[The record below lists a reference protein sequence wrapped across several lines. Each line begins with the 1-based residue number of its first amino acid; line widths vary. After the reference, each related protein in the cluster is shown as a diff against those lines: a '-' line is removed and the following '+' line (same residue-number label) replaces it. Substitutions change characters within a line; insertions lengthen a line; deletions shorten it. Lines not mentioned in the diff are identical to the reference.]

1 MSDFEYQILG
11 VRMSRNSR
19 TTGISKL
26 KFVYNDYTN
35 TANPKTLTTPNLT
48 LADHHNAQK

>member
-1 MSDFEYQILG
+1 MSDFKSQILG
-11 VRMSRNSR
+11 VRMSRDSR

-35 TANPKTLTTPNLT
+35 PKTLMTFNLIVI
-48 LADHHNAQK
+48 DHHDT